1 MSDHLLL
8 LKKLDA
14 VDLSG
19 NLIESIPDNLDGLHA
34 VELNMNQNRLKE
46 LPGSLCRCERLK
58 VFRAEENCIGLDA
71 ISTDLLK
78 NSQIAVLALDGNLF
92 QMRSLHDKDGYE
104 SSVLQLNKTYY
115 RQLHYLETRAAAT
128 C

>member
-1 MSDHLLL
+1 M
-8 LKKLDA
+8 
-14 VDLSG
+14 DLSG

-58 VFRAEENCIGLDA
+58 VLRAEENCLGLDA

-104 SSVLQLNKTYY
+104 SVST
-115 RQLHYLETRAAAT
+115 H
-128 C
+128 